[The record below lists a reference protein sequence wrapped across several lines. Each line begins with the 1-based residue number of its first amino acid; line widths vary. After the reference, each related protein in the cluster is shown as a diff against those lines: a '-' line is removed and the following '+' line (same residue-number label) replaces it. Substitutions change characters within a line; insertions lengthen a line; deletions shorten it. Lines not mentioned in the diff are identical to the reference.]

1 MADVEGRYLHN
12 EHEGDDEDNEED
24 EERNQEGLDNSEWFD
39 WTTNIVHLSEK
50 LNRDVDQ
57 ITEMPYVSFLFWSNY
72 FKLKYEQEYRKQ

>member
-57 ITEMPYVSFLFWSNY
+57 ITEMPYVFLFVLVEL
-72 FKLKYEQEYRKQ
+72 FQIKV